1 MSDTD
6 ARMAPAF
13 NLAAK
18 VDKVLF
24 FGKRGKCTHD
34 VEWIDLFHVWAERP
48 DIVHAYVG
56 FELSTG
62 PCWQSGH
69 NLSPDWDP

>member
-24 FGKRGKCTHD
+24 FGKRGKRTHD

-48 DIVHAYVG
+48 DIV
-56 FELSTG
+56 L
-62 PCWQSGH
+62 
-69 NLSPDWDP
+69 LM